1 MKLATTRNIRYLLIS
16 HFVFLILIALYCFFI
31 LEKPAVQV
39 LTFPYILISIFT
51 IYSQLFLPISIGAM
65 FILIVLANKERYP
78 EHRKEDGA
86 NLLISTIPVL
96 IPTTIIYI
104 FLVFFAEP
112 VLFEKKAWLEELSRS
127 GEFYLAETEKKINE
141 GNLEEALNFINLYLY
156 IDPDN
161 KNAIDTKGTIKI
173 ALPNDI
179 YTDELSEEKV
189 KAVSGDYLTGQ
200 ILLDIA
206 EKYFTQEDYPSAA
219 YYGQMAGIFK
229 NSRDKAR
236 QIVKKSIGKLSG
248 FSPNTSA
255 EEKLY
260 DGKIDITKRIEA
272 KDFHGA
278 YYFYHSLSDDFPQD
292 QELADIGKRLF
303 SLLSKESFFY
313 EDIRSLYFVP
323 GKTEIAFVNGDSAE
337 KELVFAE
344 KIVLTNDGIYLFYIN
359 IINLSPSGSIVR
371 HIKSLYGKVLE
382 DTLNMQCMGREIRLL
397 LYPEIIVGNK
407 SDKIVSIDLKIPKK
421 MLLYMGTE
429 ESKFSKMRTS
439 LLFQNLKLFSETGAG
454 KYIPAETLFI
464 RFIRIFNYI
473 FIMFLVIASGIS
485 FLKRRTDKTYLL
497 LLMLPAVIITIYF
510 LERTVMYIK
519 SKILLIFLKE
529 TGITAAALCFLVI
542 IAIELIATIFYT
554 ARKASSI
561 ESYTAD

>member
-1 MKLATTRNIRYLLIS
+1 MKLSTTRNIRYLVIS

-39 LTFPYILISIFT
+39 LTYRYIFLSILT
-51 IYSQLFLPISIGAM
+51 IYSQLFLPISTGAM

-78 EHRKEDGA
+78 EHRKADGA

-104 FLVFFAEP
+104 FLVFWAEP
-112 VLFEKKAWLEELSRS
+112 VLFEKKEWLEELSKS
-127 GEFYLAETEKKINE
+127 GEFYLLETEKKMNE
-141 GNLEEALNFINLYLY
+141 GNLEEALTFINLYLY

-161 KNAIDTKGTIKI
+161 KNAIDIKGNIKI
-173 ALPNDI
+173 AMPHDI
-179 YTDELSEEKV
+179 YTDEISEEMV
-189 KAVSGDYLTGQ
+189 KAVSGDFLTGK

-206 EKYFTQEDYPSAA
+206 EKYYSLQDYPSAA

-236 QIVKKSIGKLSG
+236 QIVKKSIEKLSG
-248 FSPNTSA
+248 FSPDTSA

-260 DGKIDITKRIEA
+260 DGKVDITKRIA
-272 KDFHGA
+272 KKDYHGA

-292 QELADIGKRLF
+292 QELADIGKTLF
-303 SLLSKESFFY
+303 SLLSDSSFFY

-323 GKTEIAFVNGDSAE
+323 GKTEIAFVNSNSEE

-344 KIVLTNDGIYLFYIN
+344 KVVFTNDGIYLFYITV
-359 IINLSPSGSIVR
+359 INLSPSGNIVR
-371 HIKSLYGKVLE
+371 HIKSLYGKVLGN
-382 DTLNMQCMGREIRLL
+382 TLNMQCMGREVRLL
-397 LYPEIIVGNK
+397 LYPEVIVGNK
-407 SDKIVSIDLKIPKK
+407 SDKIASIDLNIPHK

-429 ESKFSKMRTS
+429 ENKFSKMRTS

-473 FIMFLVIASGIS
+473 FIMLLVIASGIS

-497 LLMLPAVIITIYF
+497 LLLLPMVIVTIYF

-519 SKILLIFLKE
+519 SKILFIFMKE
-529 TGITAAALCFLVI
+529 TGIATAALCFIVI

-554 ARKASSI
+554 ASKASSI
-561 ESYTAD
+561 ESYKTD